1 MYLCSATH
9 IYVAHI
15 TIVICLFLIAVVEY
29 MIEQQSVGNWF
40 VVWIVIAVAINL
52 AFLGELIAFLVA
64 FKGFK
69 WIVQKKKVLILEV
82 GLQVICLIA
91 LIDFFRFKT
100 YRKVVDGVQLECVVF
115 LFRAAR
121 LLTLMQEL

>member
-1 MYLCSATH
+1 
-9 IYVAHI
+9 
-15 TIVICLFLIAVVEY
+15 
-29 MIEQQSVGNWF
+29 MIEEQKVGFWF
-40 VVWIVIAVAINL
+40 DLWIDFAVLINL
-52 AFLGELIAFLVA
+52 VFLGELIAFLVA

-69 WIVQKKKVLILEV
+69 WVVQKKKVLILEV
-82 GLQVICLIA
+82 GLQVISLIA

-121 LLTLMQEL
+121 LLSLM